1 MKHTLTALLLSLFI
15 TGTPT
20 ASADEALLKKCSKI
34 KSDLARLEAK
44 REYGGSARQ
53 MDNWKRSMHD
63 KQDEYSR
70 LYCRQFRFELDK
82 R

>member
-1 MKHTLTALLLSLFI
+1 MRNTLTALLL
-15 TGTPT
+15 GVVT
-20 ASADEALLKKCSKI
+20 AGALPATANEDLLKKCSKI

-53 MDNWKRSMHD
+53 MDNWKRSIHD

-70 LYCRQFRFELDK
+70 LYCRQFRFQLDK